1 MARMVR
7 RLPLSLRTWSGAL
20 LVCALFVCL
29 SGMTRPLTAMPE
41 PMEMASPAAEA
52 AMAAGHPA
60 PAPAPAVHGSPDHA
74 PDCPMVD
81 QRCGTLKAT
90 LAQDGPTGQ
99 VPVPANASDAMTCSP
114 ALLVARPHAPPHMAP
129 PDLQRL
135 CVSRT

>member
-29 SGMTRPLTAMPE
+29 SGMMRPLMTMPE
-41 PMEMASPAAEA
+41 PMEMASPA

-60 PAPAPAVHGSPDHA
+60 PAPAVHGSPDHD

-99 VPVPANASDAMTCSP
+99 VPVPTNASDAMTCSP

-129 PDLQRL
+129 PDLHRL